1 MSMLQVKDIKFVI
14 YGVSFE
20 QSRVALSP
28 FQSNGSL
35 LILYGKPIDSFTAY
49 PKCKKQGSPIR
60 PTIIIPHMTQI
71 ETSCRNVF
79 ICD

>member
-20 QSRVALSP
+20 QSNMNTLLRYSVSIVVIGIGKYGLP

-49 PKCKKQGSPIR
+49 SKCKKQGSLGL
-60 PTIIIPHMTQI
+60 T
-71 ETSCRNVF
+71 N
-79 ICD
+79 